1 MSFIRSIVLL
11 ASVVLMVA
19 FAYFAGYGLAR
30 HESMPILWGV
40 VLLAAGAGLVFLQTR
55 IGRKA

>member
-1 MSFIRSIVLL
+1 MSFFRSIVLL
-11 ASVVLMVA
+11 ASVILLVA
-19 FAYFAGYGLAR
+19 FAYFVGHGLALHR
-30 HESMPILWGV
+30 TMPILWGF